1 MPWGSFSSLLSRLSP
16 HSVGSQSVTLTGLLQ
31 PLCCPPDAAGVM
43 AEGTL
48 QLVGTWVGRRPGVD
62 DPYGVVMLL
71 EQVHERTVSC
81 LEFGCLS

>member
-1 MPWGSFSSLLSRLSP
+1 
-16 HSVGSQSVTLTGLLQ
+16 
-31 PLCCPPDAAGVM
+31 M

-62 DPYGVVMLL
+62 DPYGVVMVL